1 MMGEYKLA
9 RANVNVVHKNKMT
22 FGQHLADMVAGF
34 VGSWPCII
42 LHILAFA
49 IWFALNLNIDYLT
62 NIVSLEAIFLCCI
75 ILISEN
81 RQSDKDRLAMEADYE
96 TNLAAKEEI
105 ETILKQIEAQD
116 TAMIEQHAEL
126 LRQTPM
132 LEEILTRLKAQPVR
146 SKQREQR
153 EA

>member
-1 MMGEYKLA
+1 M
-9 RANVNVVHKNKMT
+9 
-22 FGQHLADMVAGF
+22 
-34 VGSWPCII
+34 
-42 LHILAFA
+42 
-49 IWFALNLNIDYLT
+49 
-62 NIVSLEAIFLCCI
+62 CCI